1 MLTLRTAL
9 LSACWLSVPRLAHV
23 CLGGVL
29 AFLSLH
35 GRCLPVR
42 KQELLSEGM
51 CDYHSYLLC
60 CQHRLS
66 ACSVPGPPLGSGVK
80 IENQSTGEMPSQEL
94 QLAPESPGLCWG
106 TQKLGNM
113 EENTSPRLV
122 GSRKEGC
129 LKKALPELTAEEKKL
144 EKENSRQKTQHMF
157 AWRGKNMT
165 SRACTVARPG
175 WVQVWRWEVERDAL

>member
-1 MLTLRTAL
+1 
-9 LSACWLSVPRLAHV
+9 
-23 CLGGVL
+23 
-29 AFLSLH
+29 
-35 GRCLPVR
+35 
-42 KQELLSEGM
+42 
-51 CDYHSYLLC
+51 
-60 CQHRLS
+60 
-66 ACSVPGPPLGSGVK
+66 
-80 IENQSTGEMPSQEL
+80 
-94 QLAPESPGLCWG
+94 
-106 TQKLGNM
+106 M

-175 WVQVWRWEVERDAL
+175 WVQVWRWEVERDALQWGEPDPGKDKSSALTCDFDSNTKPNHHLSVTKHVASVCYMPALCSELFTSEQDKLAGWGEKGSDYERGSGEASKSARSCACGPAIREGQRISRS

>member
-66 ACSVPGPPLGSGVK
+66 ACSVPGPLLGSGVK

-94 QLAPESPGLCWG
+94 QLAPESAGLCWG
-106 TQKLGNM
+106 TQKLG
-113 EENTSPRLV
+113 EH
-122 GSRKEGC
+122 GRK
-129 LKKALPELTAEEKKL
+129 
-144 EKENSRQKTQHMF
+144 H
-157 AWRGKNMT
+157 
-165 SRACTVARPG
+165 
-175 WVQVWRWEVERDAL
+175 